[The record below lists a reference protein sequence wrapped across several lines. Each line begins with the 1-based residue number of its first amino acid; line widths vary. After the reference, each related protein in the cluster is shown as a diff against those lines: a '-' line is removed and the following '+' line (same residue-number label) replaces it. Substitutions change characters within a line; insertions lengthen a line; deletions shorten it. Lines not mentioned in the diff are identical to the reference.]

1 VEELDVELR
10 EVDVVCREFV
20 GVVPPDSEDDE
31 GKTVDEEVDIAVC
44 TPKIGHCQI
53 V

>member
-1 VEELDVELR
+1 VEELDVEFR
-10 EVDVVCREFV
+10 DVDVVSREFV
-20 GVVPPDSEDDE
+20 GVIPPDSEDDE
-31 GKTVDEEVDIAVC
+31 GEAVDEEVDIAVR

>member
-10 EVDVVCREFV
+10 HVDVLSREFV
-20 GVVPPDSEDDE
+20 GVVPHDSEDDE
-31 GKTVDEEVDIAVC
+31 GETVDEEVDIAVC